1 MPDNEAKVLVPEETA
16 TPQDYVLAAGQAFT
30 IDGIQV
36 DPGTPRGKE
45 FFKVIFSKSP
55 LDLRSIFNR
64 TQTRSRNELQSFE
77 KAIDDMFEEANDKMA
92 TRSSIGNVKVD
103 EVGILTT
110 GFTVSAK

>member
-16 TPQDYVLAAGQAFT
+16 TPQDYVLAAGQSFT

-77 KAIDDMFEEANDKMA
+77 KAIDDMYEEANDKMA

>member
-16 TPQDYVLAAGQAFT
+16 TPQDYVLAAGQSFT

-36 DPGTPRGKE
+36 DPGTPRGRE
-45 FFKVIFSKSP
+45 FFKVIFAKTA
-55 LDLRSIFNR
+55 LDLRSVFNR
-64 TQTRSRNELQSFE
+64 AKTRSRNELSSFE
-77 KAIDDMFEEANDKMA
+77 KAMDDMFEEANDKMK